1 MFNHF
6 IRFSVFSYF
15 RVFQHVYKFF
25 EAFTVSHP
33 DIIIIT
39 KNPKVVLD
47 GGGRCIKY
55 KFYWTGTNVFPA
67 EAKSY
72 YYERGGSLT
81 KYLDVSKST
90 KKEIATM
97 VDLAARVRAT
107 QAPYAS
113 VGRGAAR
120 LALNDKNEICEFK
133 MHWRLLSIKD
143 PTDDFSALDKK

>member
-1 MFNHF
+1 
-6 IRFSVFSYF
+6 
-15 RVFQHVYKFF
+15 
-25 EAFTVSHP
+25 
-33 DIIIIT
+33 
-39 KNPKVVLD
+39 
-47 GGGRCIKY
+47 
-55 KFYWTGTNVFPA
+55 
-67 EAKSY
+67 
-72 YYERGGSLT
+72 
-81 KYLDVSKST
+81 
-90 KKEIATM
+90 M